1 MRETITFR
9 PETDEDLEFLCRL
22 YMSTRE
28 EEMKM
33 VPWTNEEKLAFL
45 IQQFQAQRSHYRANY
60 DGAEYL
66 LILENGV
73 PIGRL
78 YLHRQPD
85 DHRIMD
91 IALKPEHRKR
101 GIGGMLM
108 QELIDEAREKGAIVS
123 IHVEYNN
130 PAMHLYERLGFQ
142 KKDTY
147 GVYHLMEWRPDDS
160 SSEKTE
166 PAAELS

>member
-22 YMSTRE
+22 YISTRE
-28 EEMKM
+28 EEMRM
-33 VPWTNEEKLAFL
+33 VDWTNEQKLAFL
-45 IQQFQAQRSHYRANY
+45 IQQFQAQRSHYRASY

-66 LILENGV
+66 VIQENGAA
-73 PIGRL
+73 IGRL
-78 YLHRQPD
+78 YLHWRPD
-85 DHRIMD
+85 DLRVMD
-91 IALKPEHRKR
+91 IALMPEHRKR

-108 QELIDEAREKGAIVS
+108 QELIDEARKKGVGVS

-142 KKDTY
+142 KRTES
-147 GVYHLMEWRPDDS
+147 GVYHLMEWHPDEPVS
-160 SSEKTE
+160 AATE
-166 PAAELS
+166 ST

>member
-9 PETDEDLEFLCRL
+9 PETDQDLEFLCRL
-22 YMSTRE
+22 YISTRE

-33 VPWTNEEKLAFL
+33 VPWTDEQKLAFL
-45 IQQFQAQRSHYRANY
+45 VQQFQAQRSHYRGNY
-60 DGAEYL
+60 DHAEYL

-73 PIGRL
+73 AIGRL

-85 DHRIMD
+85 DVRIMD
-91 IALKPEHRKR
+91 IALMPEHRQR

-108 QELIDEAREKGAIVS
+108 QEVIDEAREKGATVS

-130 PAMHLYERLGFQ
+130 PAMHLYERLGFRQ
-142 KKDTY
+142 KDTS
-147 GVYHLMEWRPDDS
+147 GVYHLMEWRPDDPS
-160 SSEKTE
+160 AGEAE
-166 PAAELS
+166 PAAALS